1 MKAIQN
7 IFQSLNI
14 RPVRALLA
22 AFACAMLFFAN
33 VLPATAATSAP
44 QQGEAKLLDVQGETE
59 DTAKSAPPD
68 LKEVQ
73 KKSEEGLNEVQ
84 GAAGKD
90 EMISPEDANATSFED
105 KVKEGYKNIFGN

>member
-1 MKAIQN
+1 MKLVQN
-7 IFQSLNI
+7 VFQSLNL

-33 VLPATAATSAP
+33 AFPATAATSAP
-44 QQGEAKLLDVQGETE
+44 QQGEAKLEDVQAETE

-73 KKSEEGLNEVQ
+73 KKSAEGLNEVQ
-84 GAAGKD
+84 GSAGKN
-90 EMISPEDANATSFED
+90 EMVAPEDANASSFED
-105 KVKEGYKNIFGN
+105 KVKEGYKNLFGN